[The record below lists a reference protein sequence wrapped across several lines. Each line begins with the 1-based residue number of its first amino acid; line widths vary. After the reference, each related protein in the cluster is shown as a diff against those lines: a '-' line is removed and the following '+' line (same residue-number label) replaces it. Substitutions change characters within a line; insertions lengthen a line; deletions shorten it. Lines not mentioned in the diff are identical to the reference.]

1 MSKLEKR
8 IEKNINEMRYMG
20 IGLNMV
26 EMSECDTYVNLM
38 QIFKKY
44 CMRKGL

>member
-1 MSKLEKR
+1 
-8 IEKNINEMRYMG
+8 MG

-38 QIFKKY
+38 QIFKNNVWQKVF
-44 CMRKGL
+44 KQVNVLSIL